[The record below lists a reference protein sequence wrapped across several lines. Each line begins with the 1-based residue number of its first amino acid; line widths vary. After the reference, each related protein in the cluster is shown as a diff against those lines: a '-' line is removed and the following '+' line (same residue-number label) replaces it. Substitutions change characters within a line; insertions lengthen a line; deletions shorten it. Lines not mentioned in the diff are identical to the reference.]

1 MPVDKT
7 AIAEY
12 MQNIG
17 RQARHASRVLATAT
31 SAQKNRALVCIAAQ
45 LEHSRARLIEAN
57 HQDMAGAKARGLG
70 NAMMD
75 RLALTNERITKMI
88 NGLETVAQLADPVGE
103 ISHMSQRSNGLKIG
117 KMRVPIGV
125 IGIIFESRPNV
136 TIDAAAL
143 CLKAGN
149 ACVLRG
155 GSEAH
160 HSIRII
166 GECITSGL
174 EEAALPSHA
183 VQVVA
188 TTDRAA
194 VGVMVTMSDW
204 IDLIIPRGGRSLIER
219 VSAEARIPVLKH
231 LDGNCHIFVDRHA
244 DLDMASDTVE
254 NAKTYRYGICG
265 ALESLL
271 VDRATAAEWLP
282 TIANKLSARGVE
294 LRGCEEALK
303 WMPQAVP
310 ATPEDWQAE
319 YLGPILSV
327 RVVEGID
334 EAIAHINE
342 YGSHHTDSIITEH
355 LGHAQKFLATVDSS
369 SVMVNAPTCFADGAE
384 YGLGAEIGISTDKL
398 HARGPVGL
406 EGLTT
411 EKYIVLGN
419 GQLRGV

>member
-1 MPVDKT
+1 MDKT

-12 MQNIG
+12 MQSVG
-17 RQARHASRVLATAT
+17 RQARQASRVLATAT
-31 SAQKNRALVCIAAQ
+31 SQQKNRALGFIAAQ

-57 HQDMAGAKARGLG
+57 QQDLAAARERDLSD
-70 NAMMD
+70 AMTD
-75 RLALTNERITKMI
+75 RLALTDERITKMV
-88 NGLETVAQLADPVGE
+88 NGLETVSRLPDPVGE
-103 ISHMSQRSNGLKIG
+103 ISRMSQRANGLKIG

-160 HSIRII
+160 HSIRVI
-166 GECITSGL
+166 GECIAAGL
-174 EEAALPSHA
+174 EEAGLPIHA
-183 VQVVA
+183 VQVLS

-194 VGVMVTMSDW
+194 VGIMVTMSDW

-231 LDGNCHIFVDRHA
+231 LDGNCHIFVDSEA
-244 DLDMASDTVE
+244 DLDMASDAVV

-271 VDRATAAEWLP
+271 VDQTIAAEWLP
-282 TIANKLSARGVE
+282 KVANKLTAQGIE

-327 RVVEGID
+327 RVVEGVD
-334 EAIAHINE
+334 EAISHINE
-342 YGSHHTDSIITEH
+342 YGSHHTDSIITQH
-355 LGHAQKFLATVDSS
+355 LGRAQKFLAMVDSS

-411 EKYIVLGN
+411 EKYIVLGD
-419 GQLRGV
+419 GQLRGE

>member
-1 MPVDKT
+1 
-7 AIAEY
+7 
-12 MQNIG
+12 MQSVG
-17 RQARHASRVLATAT
+17 RQARQASRVLATAT
-31 SAQKNRALVCIAAQ
+31 SEQKNRALACIAAQ
-45 LEHSRARLIEAN
+45 LERSRTRLLEAN
-57 HQDMAGAKARGLG
+57 QLDMGAARGRGLDD
-70 NAMMD
+70 AMTD
-75 RLALTNERITKMI
+75 RLALTDERITKMI
-88 NGLETVAQLADPVGE
+88 NGLETVAQLPDPVGE
-103 ISHMSQRSNGLKIG
+103 ISRMSQRTNGLKIG

-149 ACVLRG
+149 ACILRG

-160 HSIRII
+160 HSIRVI
-166 GECITSGL
+166 GECIAAGL
-174 EEAALPSHA
+174 EEAGLPIHA
-183 VQVVA
+183 VQIVA

-231 LDGNCHIFVDRHA
+231 LDGNCHIFVDRDA
-244 DLDMASDTVE
+244 DLAMASSAVV

-271 VDRATAAEWLP
+271 VDRAIAAKWLP
-282 TIANKLSARGVE
+282 TIANQLAVRGVE

-303 WMPQAVP
+303 WMPEAVP
-310 ATPEDWQAE
+310 ATHEDWQTE

-327 RVVEGID
+327 RVVEGVD

-342 YGSHHTDSIITEH
+342 YGSHHTDSIMTEH

-419 GQLRGV
+419 GQLRGD